1 MEKSKRGSLHVK
13 KIKCAKVKRKIIM
26 YMKKIILIIQFYFN
40 QNIQNFWSQIKEFKI
55 KKNLRG
61 M

>member
-26 YMKKIILIIQFYFN
+26 YMKKNILIIQFYFN
-40 QNIQNFWSQIKEFKI
+40 QNIQRIFGLK
-55 KKNLRG
+55 
-61 M
+61 